1 MGLISMRR
9 RVSTLLLFVVFCLAG
24 CSLSSNSSLAGLS
37 TQDAASGSQWNVTG
51 IRSLGEGNSYRI
63 VTGAGLGA
71 PQALELAAGG
81 SGTIEYS
88 VDIDTDPDVMA
99 TLRLQFLSTQGTGQF
114 TLAAVDAAGRVV
126 ARQSWV
132 VTGPFP
138 SEDDGT
144 VWHDVRYQYNYQ
156 GDWIAAEYHP
166 AELLANE
173 LSSAAGKAA
182 IYRLTVTA
190 GQGQHVLITA
200 CGFRYDMDR
209 ALVVAPTQKS
219 FSALLGDTIRI
230 EADVQNRTN
239 RVIKDAV
246 ITLLEPY
253 GYGLMATGPV
263 KKVTDLKPD
272 ETRRLSWDVKA
283 SRPHAVNM
291 GQLWSA
297 GFAVNGMAIQAGVE
311 VAVTD
316 PAAGRIFYV
325 MTEDLEAIDSAGYQV
340 AWGNRSGW
348 LEAEELTVQMAV
360 KAEKLNAIAEQYG
373 ARWTH
378 YIAWPLLKA
387 AEWAGEQSERGAWQQ
402 AVSRIRQSVRTET
415 SKGHEYALHLHTDYD
430 PCLPGNI
437 LSYNK
442 ETDGLWA
449 NHLRHGWSHSIGVEG
464 SLDDPITRTG
474 MLGSYQAILDELA
487 AASDQGQIITARVG
501 SFDFGNGRASE
512 AMSIRAYRR
521 AGLWASSD
529 ADGNEGGSTSG
540 AYGQEIYF
548 TKPDDINTAARHLNA
563 VGLVEFRPTPRTCIT
578 YDSQTADEMNQLAEE
593 GIRYFTSPD
602 GVVHAGVH
610 GIIGFTHAMFV
621 MGEGDW
627 QSTEGGQFAAIDA
640 HLRYIRQYADSK
652 TITFGT
658 AGDLVRAYL
667 DYYTPQLLAHY
678 GRRLANPLPG
688 IAEYEIE
695 ILGRHIPIDRER
707 RHQVALKIPLYLRGS
722 AYEAVVLKNGKPIT
736 ETLQLPAP
744 DNEITFVIDERQS
757 RYTLRVY
764 HNKAVAWLLQSV
776 RWAR

>member
-1 MGLISMRR
+1 M
-9 RVSTLLLFVVFCLAG
+9 LLLFVILCLAG
-24 CSLSSNSSLAGLS
+24 CGLSPAYPLAGLS
-37 TQDAASGSQWNVTG
+37 TQDAASGNQWHMAG
-51 IRSLGEGNSYRI
+51 IRTLGEGNLHRI

-88 VDIDTDPDVMA
+88 VDIDADPDVVA
-99 TLRLQFLSTQGTGQF
+99 ELRLQFLSTQGTGRY
-114 TLAAVDAAGRVV
+114 TLAAIDAAGRVV
-126 ARQSWV
+126 AQQDWV
-132 VTGPFP
+132 VTGPLS
-138 SEDDGT
+138 SEDGEAI
-144 VWHDVRYQYNYQ
+144 WHDVRYQYNYQ

-166 AELLANE
+166 AELLTNE

-182 IYRLTVTA
+182 IYRLTVKA
-190 GQGQHVLITA
+190 GQGQHVLITS
-200 CGFRYDMDR
+200 CGFRHDIVR
-209 ALVVAPTQKS
+209 ALVLVPVQKS
-219 FSALLGDTIRI
+219 VTAVLGDTIRI

-239 RVIKDAV
+239 RVIRDAA

-253 GYGLMATGPV
+253 GYGLTATGPV

-272 ETRRLSWDVKA
+272 ETRRLSWDVTA
-283 SRPHAVNM
+283 SRPHAVNL
-291 GQLWSA
+291 GQPWSA
-297 GFAVNGMAIQAGVE
+297 GFAVNGIAVQAGVE

-316 PAAGRIFYV
+316 PAPGRIFYV
-325 MTEDLEAIDSAGYQV
+325 MTEDLEAIDSAGYN
-340 AWGNRSGW
+340 ATWGNRSGW

-360 KAEKLNAIAEQYG
+360 KAEKLNAVAERYG
-373 ARWTH
+373 AKWTH
-378 YIAWPLLKA
+378 YIAWPLVKA
-387 AEWAGEQSERGAWQQ
+387 AEWAGERSERGAWQQ

-430 PCLPGNI
+430 PYLPGNI

-449 NHLRHGWSHSIGVEG
+449 NHLRHGWSHSIGAEG

-501 SFDFGNGRASE
+501 SFDFGNGRESE

-521 AGLWASSD
+521 VGLWASSD

-540 AYGQEIYF
+540 AYGEELYF

-563 VGLVEFRPTPRTCIT
+563 VGLVEFRPTPRPCIT
-578 YDSQTADEMNQLAEE
+578 YDSQSAAEMNQLAEE

-602 GVVHAGVH
+602 GSVQAGVH

-627 QSTEGGQFAAIDA
+627 QSTEGGQFAAINS
-640 HLRYIRQYADSK
+640 HLQYIKPYADSG

-658 AGDLVRAYL
+658 ASEMVRAYL
-667 DYYTPQLLAHY
+667 DYYTPQPLALY
-678 GRRLANPLPG
+678 GRRLASPLSG

-695 ILGRHIPIDRER
+695 IVGRHIPINREH
-707 RHQVALKIPLYLRGS
+707 RHHVALKIPLYLRDS

-736 ETLQLPAP
+736 DTLQLPVP
-744 DNEITFVIDERQS
+744 DNEIAFVVDERQAH
-757 RYTLRVY
+757 YTLRVY
-764 HNKAVAWLLQSV
+764 HNKAVAWLIHFV
-776 RWAR
+776 RFGGAR